1 MVDNKIIK
9 CEIELDRIFFPK
21 NSYEVASGEHAIF
34 VANIINKL
42 ENCDDLPKL
51 WGQSKIKLKGK
62 VCKLESYVTYKVAC
76 RLIERHEKY
85 GDTYEILFINKK
97 IDLTNKS
104 QQIDF
109 LEGIINP
116 NIVYKLFEKYDDVIT
131 LLEDKDISALTSING
146 IGHATAMRI
155 IEEFEDCKDY
165 SQIYTELSNANLSAN
180 LINKLLDF
188 YKSPDTVVDIVKN
201 NPYKLVEVSGLG
213 FKKADEIAQKMGMT
227 GNDSRRVKACII
239 NTLSENGEIGKSY
252 LHFSELMN
260 IVFDQIGFI
269 EQDIINDVARQLLDK
284 KEINVSSDGQL
295 IGLKRYY
302 DLEMNIY
309 NELIRLLNAERSE
322 PFEIENWEEV
332 IKEVEEEQGYEF
344 TPEQIESVKLIISN
358 NIVALTGSAGCVDCD
373 TEYFNGIEWKK
384 ISDYIEGENVL
395 QYNKDGTA
403 NLVLP
408 ETYIKEKEEYL
419 NHIKNETGSVDQCV
433 CDNHNIVYLSSK
445 NNLNIKKCKDL
456 IEMHYGNQH
465 GFSGKFITTFKYNGK
480 GINLTDDQIRLM
492 VAVIADG
499 SLMIENPNF
508 TCRFHVKKDRK
519 KKRLVELFKLN
530 NLKWREAKS
539 VAEGFSDFYINP
551 PRLEKEFTAKYWYD
565 CSYEQLKVIASEV
578 LNWDGSIKNNR
589 ESFSANVKSSAEFIQ
604 FVFSAT
610 GKRAKLAFQDRRG
623 QSYLTNGKQYIRK
636 SIDYDVHIS
645 QGATEVSIKAKD
657 KNNINVIE
665 KYKTTDGYKYCFTV
679 PSHMLVLRRNGSIF
693 ITGNC
698 GKTATLNGIVNV
710 FKDYIMSACALSGKA
725 SVRITEAT
733 GLNASTIHRLLGY
746 SHGEFT
752 YNEENPLDTDVVAI
766 DETTM
771 VNGDI
776 FLSLLKAIPNGAK
789 LIIVGDIKQLTPIG
803 NCQVFSDILNSNL
816 IPNITLTKIHRQA
829 SLSGIIVTSI
839 KISEQEQIFKSNFEG
854 SSILGELQDM
864 ELDIYKTDE
873 SPSDRV
879 IKHFLKHY
887 EANKDIMETQILS
900 PMRLKGDLS
909 TYNLNNKIQSIINPV
924 SDSDIFIEV
933 KVDKDKSYKI
943 KLGDKVIN
951 TKNNYKSVNID
962 GLIVPIFNGNMGI
975 VKEIDNGV
983 CVVDFI
989 GIGMIVL
996 DRAGVKKLELAYV
1009 CTIHKSMGSGFNTAI
1024 VCIESSAYVLL
1035 NAELLYTGVTRAK
1048 KYCVLVGQNSAIRTA
1063 IKTREI
1069 KKKQTYLKGFLQ
1081 KEIV

>member
-1 MVDNKIIK
+1 MENEKILK

-21 NSYEVASGEHAIF
+21 LKFEVESGEYAIF

-42 ENCDDLPKL
+42 ENCEDLKLL
-51 WGQSKIKLKGK
+51 WGKSKIKLKGK
-62 VCKLESYVTYKVAC
+62 VCKLESYVTYKVTC
-76 RLIERHEKY
+76 KLVERHEQH

-97 IDLTNKS
+97 VDLSSKS

-131 LLEDKDISALTSING
+131 LLEDKDLKALTSING

-165 SQIYTELSNANLSAN
+165 SQIYTELSNANLTAN
-180 LINKLLDF
+180 LINKLLEF
-188 YKSPDTVVDIVKN
+188 YKSPDIVVDIVKN
-201 NPYKLVEVSGLG
+201 NPYKLVEVNGIG
-213 FKKADEIAQKMGMT
+213 FKKADEIAQKMGMI

-239 NTLSENGEIGKSY
+239 NTLAENGEIGKSY

-269 EQDIINDVARQLLDK
+269 EQDIINDVASQLLK
-284 KEINVSSDGQL
+284 KEEINVSNDGQL

-302 DLEMNIY
+302 DLEINIH
-309 NELIRLLNAERSE
+309 NELIRLLNANREE
-322 PFEIENWEEV
+322 PFEIENWEEI
-332 IKEVEEEQGYEF
+332 IKEVEKEQGFEFTEEQIVSIRAM
-344 TPEQIESVKLIISN
+344 IEK

-373 TEYFNGIEWKK
+373 TEYFNGTEWKK
-384 ISDYIEGENVL
+384 ISDYQQGEYVL
-395 QYNKDGTA
+395 QYNKNKTA
-403 NLVLP
+403 ELINPLQFHKYQADHLWHF
-408 ETYIKEKEEYL
+408 ETKYGL
-419 NHIKNETGSVDQCV
+419 DQCL
-433 CDNHNIVYLSSK
+433 CDDHNVYYITSK
-445 NNLNIKKCKDL
+445 NNLYHKSFKEVRENH
-456 IEMHYGNQH
+456 ENN
-465 GFSGKFITTFKYNGK
+465 GFLGKFITTFNYEGGGLPYNEWE
-480 GINLTDDQIRLM
+480 IRLK
-492 VAVIADG
+492 VAIKADG
-499 SLMIENPNF
+499 SF
-508 TCRFHVKKDRK
+508 KSKKYKPFDCYINIKKQRK
-519 KKRLVELFKLN
+519 KERIEYLLAKN
-530 NLKWREAKS
+530 NIEYEILKG
-539 VAEGFSDFYINP
+539 AEGYSVYKFYYKDN
-551 PRLEKEFTAKYWYD
+551 EKTFTDKWYN
-565 CSYEQLKVIASEV
+565 CSKEQFEIIYDEIFY
-578 LNWDGSIKNNR
+578 WDGDYKKKNRWFTTIK
-589 ESFSANVKSSAEFIQ
+589 SDADFIQ
-604 FVFSAT
+604 FVGVVCGYKAT
-610 GKRAKLAFQDRRG
+610 IDTLDRVN
-623 QSYLTNGKQYIRK
+623 QEYITANKVYIRK
-636 SIDYDVHIS
+636 SIEYSVQFTKRTLIS
-645 QGATEVSIKAKD
+645 LCTD
-657 KNNINVIE
+657 KREDHTVTKID

-679 PSHMLVLRRNGSIF
+679 PSGMLVLRRNNKIF

-698 GKTATLNGIVNV
+698 GKTATLNGIVKV
-710 FKDYIMSACALSGKA
+710 FIEYAISACALSGKA

-752 YNEENPLDTDVVAI
+752 YNEENPLDTDIVLI

-803 NCQVFSDILNSNL
+803 NCQVFSDILNSNV

-839 KISEQEQIFKSNFEG
+839 KISEQSQIFKSNFEG
-854 SSILGELQDM
+854 SLVLGELQDM
-864 ELDIYKTDE
+864 ELDIYKTDD

-887 EANKDIMETQILS
+887 EATHDIMETQILS

-924 SDSDIFIEV
+924 SETDIFIEV
-933 KVDKDKSYKI
+933 SIDKDKSYKI

-951 TKNNYKSVNID
+951 TKNNYKSVNVD
-962 GLIVPIFNGNMGI
+962 GLVVPIFNGNMGM

-983 CVVDFI
+983 CVVDFV

-1035 NAELLYTGVTRAK
+1035 NTEILYTGVTRAK

-1069 KKKQTYLKGFLQ
+1069 KKKQTYLKELLQ
-1081 KEIV
+1081 SESS

>member
-1 MVDNKIIK
+1 MENEKILK

-21 NSYEVASGEHAIF
+21 LKFEVESGEYAIF

-42 ENCDDLPKL
+42 ENCEDLKLL
-51 WGQSKIKLKGK
+51 WGKSKIKLKGK
-62 VCKLESYVTYKVAC
+62 VCKLESYVTYKVTC
-76 RLIERHEKY
+76 KLVERHEQH

-97 IDLTNKS
+97 VDLSSKS

-131 LLEDKDISALTSING
+131 LLEDKDLKALTSING

-165 SQIYTELSNANLSAN
+165 SQIYTELSNANLTAN
-180 LINKLLDF
+180 LINKLLEF
-188 YKSPDTVVDIVKN
+188 YKSPDIVVDIVKN
-201 NPYKLVEVSGLG
+201 NPYKLVEVNGIG
-213 FKKADEIAQKMGMT
+213 FKKADEIAQKMGMI

-239 NTLSENGEIGKSY
+239 NTLAENGEIGKSY

-269 EQDIINDVARQLLDK
+269 EQDIINDVASQLLK
-284 KEINVSSDGQL
+284 KEEINVSNDGQL

-302 DLEMNIY
+302 DLEINIH
-309 NELIRLLNAERSE
+309 NELIRLLNANREE
-322 PFEIENWEEV
+322 PFEIENWEEI
-332 IKEVEEEQGYEF
+332 IKEVEKEQGFEFTEEQIVSIRAM
-344 TPEQIESVKLIISN
+344 IEK

-373 TEYFNGIEWKK
+373 TEYFNGTEWKK
-384 ISDYIEGENVL
+384 ISDYQQGEYVL
-395 QYNKDGTA
+395 QYNKNKTA
-403 NLVLP
+403 ELINPLQFHKYQADHLWHF
-408 ETYIKEKEEYL
+408 ETKYGL
-419 NHIKNETGSVDQCV
+419 DQCL
-433 CDNHNIVYLSSK
+433 CDDHNVYYITSK
-445 NNLNIKKCKDL
+445 NNLYHKSFKEVRENH
-456 IEMHYGNQH
+456 ENN
-465 GFSGKFITTFKYNGK
+465 GFLGKFITTFNYEGGGLPYNEWE
-480 GINLTDDQIRLM
+480 IRLK
-492 VAVIADG
+492 VAIKADG
-499 SLMIENPNF
+499 SF
-508 TCRFHVKKDRK
+508 KSKKYKPFDCYINIKKQRK
-519 KKRLVELFKLN
+519 KERIEYLLAKN
-530 NLKWREAKS
+530 NIEYEILKG
-539 VAEGFSDFYINP
+539 AEGYSVYKFYYKDN
-551 PRLEKEFTAKYWYD
+551 EKTFTDKWYN
-565 CSYEQLKVIASEV
+565 CSKEQFEIIYDEIFY
-578 LNWDGSIKNNR
+578 WDGDYKKKNRWFTTIK
-589 ESFSANVKSSAEFIQ
+589 SDADFIQ
-604 FVFSAT
+604 FVGVVCGYKAT
-610 GKRAKLAFQDRRG
+610 IDTLDRVN
-623 QSYLTNGKQYIRK
+623 QEYITANKVYIRK
-636 SIDYDVHIS
+636 SIEYSVQFTKRTLIS
-645 QGATEVSIKAKD
+645 LCTD
-657 KNNINVIE
+657 KREDHTVTKID

-679 PSHMLVLRRNGSIF
+679 PSGMLVLRRNNKIF

-698 GKTATLNGIVNV
+698 GKTATLNGIVKV
-710 FKDYIMSACALSGKA
+710 FIEYAISACALSGKA

-752 YNEENPLDTDVVAI
+752 YNEENPLDTDVVLI

-803 NCQVFSDILNSNL
+803 NCQVFSDILNSNV

-839 KISEQEQIFKSNFEG
+839 KISEQSQIFKSNFEG
-854 SSILGELQDM
+854 SLVLGELQDM
-864 ELDIYKTDE
+864 ELDIYKTDD

-887 EANKDIMETQILS
+887 EATHDIMETQILS

-924 SDSDIFIEV
+924 SETDIFIEV
-933 KVDKDKSYKI
+933 SIDKDKSYKI

-951 TKNNYKSVNID
+951 TKNNYKSVNVD
-962 GLIVPIFNGNMGI
+962 GLVVPIFNGNMGM

-983 CVVDFI
+983 CVVDFV

-1035 NAELLYTGVTRAK
+1035 NTEILYTGVTRAK

-1069 KKKQTYLKGFLQ
+1069 KKKQTYLKELLQ
-1081 KEIV
+1081 SESS

>member
-1 MVDNKIIK
+1 MENEKILK

-21 NSYEVASGEHAIF
+21 LRFEVESGEFAIF
-34 VANIINKL
+34 VANVINKI
-42 ENCDDLPKL
+42 ENCEDLKLL
-51 WGQSKIKLKGK
+51 WGKSKIKLKGK

-76 RLIERHEKY
+76 KLAERNETH

-269 EQDIINDVARQLLDK
+269 EQDIINDVAKQLLDK

-302 DLEMNIY
+302 DLEINIH
-309 NELIRLLNAERSE
+309 NELIRLLNAERDE
-322 PFEIENWEEV
+322 PFEIENWEDV

-344 TPEQIESVKLIISN
+344 TPEQIETIKIMIDK
-358 NIVALTGSAGCVDCD
+358 NILALTGSAGCVDCD
-373 TEYFNGIEWKK
+373 TEYFNGTEWKK
-384 ISDYIEGENVL
+384 ISEYQSGEGVL
-395 QYNKDGTA
+395 QYNKSKTA
-403 NLVLP
+403 ELVIP
-408 ETYIKEKEEYL
+408 SQFHKYESDYL
-419 NHIKNETGSVDQCV
+419 WNFKTKYGLDQCLS
-433 CDNHNIVYLSSK
+433 DEHEVYYITSK
-445 NNLNIKKCKDL
+445 NNLYHKSFKEVRENH
-456 IEMHYGNQH
+456 EQT
-465 GFSGKFITTFKYNGK
+465 GFKGKFITTFNYEGK
-480 GINLTDDQIRLM
+480 GLPYNEWEIRLK
-492 VAVIADG
+492 VAIKADG
-499 SLMIENPNF
+499 SFKSKKYKPFDCYIN
-508 TCRFHVKKDRK
+508 VKKRRK
-519 KKRLVELFKLN
+519 KERIEYLLAKNNIEYEILN
-530 NLKWREAKS
+530 G
-539 VAEGFSDFYINP
+539 AEGYNVYKFYYKDN
-551 PRLEKEFTAKYWYD
+551 EKTFTSKWYD
-565 CSYEQLKVIASEV
+565 CSKEQFEIIYDEIFY
-578 LNWDGSIKNNR
+578 WDGEFKRRNRWFTTIK
-589 ESFSANVKSSAEFIQ
+589 SDADFIQ
-604 FVFSAT
+604 FVGVVCGYKAT
-610 GKRAKLAFQDRRG
+610 IDTLDRVN
-623 QSYLTNGKQYIRK
+623 QEYITANKVYIRK
-636 SIDYDVHIS
+636 SIEYGVQFTRRNLIS
-645 QGATEVSIKAKD
+645 LCTDRREDHTITK
-657 KNNINVIE
+657 IE
-665 KYKTTDGYKYCFTV
+665 QYKTLDGFKYCFTV
-679 PSHMLVLRRNGSIF
+679 PSGMLILRRNNQIF

-854 SSILGELQDM
+854 SLVLGELQDM
-864 ELDIYKTDE
+864 ELDIYKTDDC
-873 SPSDRV
+873 PSDRV

-887 EANKDIMETQILS
+887 EASQDIMETQVLS
-900 PMRLKGDLS
+900 PMRTRGDLS

-924 SDSDIFIEV
+924 NDSDIFIEV

-951 TKNNYKSVNID
+951 TKNNYKSINID
-962 GLIVPIFNGNMGI
+962 SKVTPIFNGNMGL
-975 VKEIDNGV
+975 VKEIDNGT
-983 CVVDFI
+983 CVVDFV
-989 GIGMIVL
+989 GIGEIVL
-996 DRAGVKKLELAYV
+996 DRAGVKKLELAYAV
-1009 CTIHKSMGSGFNTAI
+1009 TIHKSMGSGFHTAI
-1024 VCIESSAYVLL
+1024 VCIESTAYVLL

-1048 KYCVLVGQNSAIRTA
+1048 KYCVLVGQNSAIRTS

-1081 KEIV
+1081 KEIA

>member
-9 CEIELDRIFFPK
+9 CEIELGRIFFPK

-42 ENCDDLPKL
+42 ENCDGLPKL

-131 LLEDKDISALTSING
+131 LLEDKDISALTSIKG

-201 NPYKLVEVSGLG
+201 NPYRLVEVSGVG
-213 FKKADEIAQKMGMT
+213 FKKADEIAQKMGMI

-239 NTLSENGEIGKSY
+239 NTLAGNGEIGRSY

-269 EQDIINDVARQLLDK
+269 EQDIINDVAKQLVDK
-284 KEINVSSDGQL
+284 KEINVSDDGQL

-302 DLEMNIY
+302 DLEMNIH

-322 PFEIENWEEV
+322 EFELGDWEDT
-332 IKEVEEEQGYEF
+332 IKSVEEEQGFAY
-344 TPEQIESVKLIISN
+344 TSEQIEAVKLIIDK

-373 TEYFNGIEWKK
+373 TEYFNGVGWKK

-395 QYNKDGTA
+395 QYNRDGTA
-403 NLVLP
+403 ELVLP
-408 ETYIKEKEEYL
+408 ERYIKEKEEYL

-445 NNLNIKKCKDL
+445 NNLNIKKCSDL

-465 GFSGKFITTFKYNGK
+465 GFSGRFITTFKYDGK
-480 GINLTDDQIRLM
+480 GIDLTDDQIRLM

-499 SLMIENPNF
+499 SLMIGNSNF
-508 TCRFHVKKDRK
+508 TCRFHVRKDRK
-519 KKRLVELFKLN
+519 KKRLIELFKLN
-530 NLKWREAKS
+530 NLKWREADS
-539 VAEGFSDFYINP
+539 AAEGFSDFYVNP
-551 PRLEKEFTAKYWYD
+551 PRLEKEFTAEYWYN
-565 CSYEQLKVIASEV
+565 CSYEQLKIIASEV
-578 LNWDGSIKNNR
+578 LNWDGSIRNNR
-589 ESFSANVKSSAEFIQ
+589 ESFSANVKSTADFVQ

-610 GKRAKLAFQDRRG
+610 GKRAKLGFQDRRG
-623 QSYLTNGKQYIRK
+623 QSYLTSGKLYTRK
-636 SIDYDVHIS
+636 SIDYDVHVS
-645 QGATEVSIKAKD
+645 QRAITVGIQAKD
-657 KNNINVIE
+657 KYNINKIE
-665 KYKTTDGYKYCFTV
+665 KYKTIDGYKYCFTV
-679 PSHMLVLRRNGSIF
+679 PSHMLILRRNGSIF

-698 GKTATLNGIVNV
+698 GKTATLNGIVQV
-710 FKDYIMSACALSGKA
+710 FKDYIISAAALSGKA

-733 GLNASTIHRLLGY
+733 GLKASTIHRLLGY

-752 YNEENPLDTDVVAI
+752 YNEENPLDTDVVLI

-771 VNGDI
+771 INGDI

-803 NCQVFSDILNSNL
+803 NCQVFSDILNSNV
-816 IPNITLTKIHRQA
+816 IPSIVLTKIHRQA
-829 SLSGIIVTSI
+829 EMSGIIVTSI
-839 KISEQEQIFKSNFEG
+839 KISEQEQILKPKFEG
-854 SSILGELQDM
+854 NLILGELQDM
-864 ELDIYKTDE
+864 ELDIHKEDD

-887 EANKDIMETQILS
+887 EASQDIMETQVLS
-900 PMRLKGDLS
+900 PMRTRGDLS
-909 TYNLNNKIQSIINPV
+909 TYSLNNKIQSIINPV

-951 TKNNYKSVNID
+951 TKNNYKSINVD
-962 GLIVPIFNGNMGI
+962 SKVTPIFNGNMGI

-989 GIGMIVL
+989 GIGEIVL
-996 DRAGVKKLELAYV
+996 DRAGVKKLELAYAV
-1009 CTIHKSMGSGFNTAI
+1009 TIHKSMGSGFHTAI

-1035 NAELLYTGVTRAK
+1035 NTELLYTGVTRAK

-1069 KKKQTYLKGFLQ
+1069 KKKQTYLKDMLQ
-1081 KEIV
+1081 TIV